1 MVALNN
7 IRSRLKAVDNIKKIT
22 SSMEM
27 VASARL
33 RKAQDRAR
41 KAQFYVAKLRGIL
54 ERLEDSSTDYKH
66 PLFEKRVGKK
76 IVTIHE
82 PAESLR
88 KAQFAKVGID
98 SHHREAINQKDAIPE
113 QLLKIG
119 VVIVASDR
127 GLCGAYNTRVFDA
140 ADAFLKPGMEL
151 ILVGRKAVQYY
162 QRQQW
167 KIRRQWNGWSGKASF
182 LQVREFTDQ
191 LLQDFLKKQL
201 DEVWLVY
208 TQFHNLMRR
217 QVVVEKFLP
226 IGKPAAQ
233 KNSKSLNY
241 IFEPDLDEIY
251 EQIIVRYCAT
261 QIETMLDQAHASE
274 LAARIFAMKAASK
287 NAEEMHDSLTLERN
301 KVRQSNITRELLEIT
316 QG

>member
-22 SSMEM
+22 TSMEM

-33 RKAQDRAR
+33 RKAQERAR

-66 PLFEKRVGKK
+66 PLFEKRIGK
-76 IVTIHE
+76 
-82 PAESLR
+82 
-88 KAQFAKVGID
+88 
-98 SHHREAINQKDAIPE
+98 
-113 QLLKIG
+113 KIG
-119 VVIVASDR
+119 VVIVGSDR

-151 ILVGRKAVQYY
+151 ILVGRKAVQNY
-162 QRQQW
+162 QRQPW
-167 KIRRQWNGWSGKASF
+167 KIRRQWNGWSGKAHFS
-182 LQVREFTDQ
+182 QVREFTDH
-191 LLQDFLKKQL
+191 LLQDFLKKEL
-201 DEVWLVY
+201 DEIWLVY

-217 QVVVEKFLP
+217 DVVVEKFLP
-226 IGKPAAQ
+226 LGKPDAQ
-233 KNSKSLNY
+233 KTSTPLNY
-241 IFEPDLDEIY
+241 ILEPDLDEIY
-251 EQIIVRYCAT
+251 EQIVVRYCAT
-261 QIETMLDQAHASE
+261 QIETMLDQSHASE

-287 NAEEMHDSLTLERN
+287 NAEEMHESLTLERN

>member
-22 SSMEM
+22 TSMEM

-54 ERLEDSSTDYKH
+54 ERLEESSLDYKH

-88 KAQFAKVGID
+88 KDQFAKMGVD
-98 SHHREAINQKDAIPE
+98 SHHKEAINQKDRVPE

-119 VVIVASDR
+119 VVIAASDR
-127 GLCGAYNTRVFDA
+127 GLCGAYNTRVFAA

-167 KIRRQWNGWSGKASF
+167 KIRRQWTGWSGKTNF
-182 LQVREFTDQ
+182 LQVKEFTDH
-191 LLQDFLKKQL
+191 LLQNFLQEEL
-201 DEVWLVY
+201 DEIWLVY

-217 QVVVEKFLP
+217 EVVVEKFLP
-226 IGKPAAQ
+226 IGKPDAH
-233 KNSKSLNY
+233 KNPKPVNY
-241 IFEPDLDEIY
+241 ILEPDLDEIY
-251 EQIIVRYCAT
+251 EQILTRYCAT

-287 NAEEMHDSLTLERN
+287 NAEEMHENLTLERN